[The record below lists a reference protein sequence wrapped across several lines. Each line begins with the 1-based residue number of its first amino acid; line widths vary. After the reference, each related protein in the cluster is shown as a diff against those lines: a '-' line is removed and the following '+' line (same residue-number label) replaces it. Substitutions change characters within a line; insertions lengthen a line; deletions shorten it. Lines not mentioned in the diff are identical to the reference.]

1 MTNGPAVVIK
11 GTYEDWPDGPRKLT
25 ALEPDREPNRPD
37 LLVRR
42 RARPGR
48 QSGMDAAVKN
58 LTEED
63 IVNIV
68 AYTAS
73 LDPWRYG

>member
-1 MTNGPAVVIK
+1 
-11 GTYEDWPDGPRKLT
+11 
-25 ALEPDREPNRPD
+25 
-37 LLVRR
+37 
-42 RARPGR
+42 
-48 QSGMDAAVKN
+48 MDAAVKN

-73 LDPWRYG
+73 LDRRWCTPFGCDEAAVALWPR

>member
-1 MTNGPAVVIK
+1 
-11 GTYEDWPDGPRKLT
+11 
-25 ALEPDREPNRPD
+25 
-37 LLVRR
+37 
-42 RARPGR
+42 
-48 QSGMDAAVKN
+48 MDAAVKN

-73 LDPWRYG
+73 LDLCVSNSQFSRCIQD

>member
-1 MTNGPAVVIK
+1 
-11 GTYEDWPDGPRKLT
+11 
-25 ALEPDREPNRPD
+25 
-37 LLVRR
+37 
-42 RARPGR
+42 
-48 QSGMDAAVKN
+48 MDATVKN